1 MHDID
6 QTMTGSED
14 EMSELEFEG
23 DFDDDEGI
31 FDDDDELEYPD
42 DSPFDESEEMELA
55 AELMEVA
62 DDEEL
67 EMFLGKVFKRI
78 GRRAR
83 KFVRSRVGRNLK
95 GILKK
100 VAKRALPIAGRA
112 AGTFFGGPA
121 GGAIGSRLARRAGKI
136 FGLEL
141 EGLSPEDS
149 EFETAKGF
157 VRFAGAAAKKAAA
170 IPSNIPAAQAARKA
184 VVSAAK
190 SHAPGLLG
198 LPGTSVM
205 STTAYG
211 SKRSGR
217 WVRRGNRIILMGV

>member
-6 QTMTGSED
+6 QTMTDFED
-14 EMSELEFEG
+14 EMGELEFEG
-23 DFDDDEGI
+23 GYEEEDMYDDE
-31 FDDDDELEYPD
+31 FEYED

-67 EMFLGKVFKRI
+67 EMFLGKLVKRV

-83 KFVRSRVGRNLK
+83 KFVRRRVGRNLK
-95 GILKK
+95 GALSK
-100 VAKRALPIAGRA
+100 VAKRALPIGGRV
-112 AGTFFGGPA
+112 AGTLIGGPV
-121 GGAIGSRLARRAGKI
+121 GGAIGSRVGRHAGKV

-149 EFETAKGF
+149 EFEAAKGF
-157 VRFAGAAAKKAAA
+157 VRFAGVAAKKAAA
-170 IPSNIPAAQAARKA
+170 IPPTMPTAQAVKKA

-190 SHAPGLLG
+190 SHAPGLVG
-198 LPGTSVM
+198 IPGK
-205 STTAYG
+205 TTMPPSAYS
-211 SKRSGR
+211 SKRGGR

>member
-6 QTMTGSED
+6 QTMTDFED
-14 EMSELEFEG
+14 EMGELEFEG
-23 DFDDDEGI
+23 GYEDEEEMYDDE
-31 FDDDDELEYPD
+31 FDYEDV
-42 DSPFDESEEMELA
+42 SPFDESEEMELA

-67 EMFLGKVFKRI
+67 EMFLGKLVKRV

-83 KFVRSRVGRNLK
+83 KFVRRRVGRNLN
-95 GILKK
+95 GVLRK

-112 AGTFFGGPA
+112 AGTFIGGPA
-121 GGAIGSRLARRAGKI
+121 GGAIGSRVARHAGKV

-157 VRFAGAAAKKAAA
+157 VRFAGAAARKAAA
-170 IPSNIPAAQAARKA
+170 IPPTMPAAQAVKKA
-184 VVSAAK
+184 VVSAAR
-190 SHAPGLLG
+190 SHAPGLVG
-198 LPGTSVM
+198 IPRTSTM
-205 STTAYG
+205 PPAAYG
-211 SKRSGR
+211 SKRGGR

>member
-6 QTMTGSED
+6 QTMTGFDD

-23 DFDDDEGI
+23 AYEADEDFDEGDE
-31 FDDDDELEYPD
+31 ELEYPD
-42 DSPFDESEEMELA
+42 ESPFDESEEMELA

-67 EMFLGKVFKRI
+67 EMFLGKLIKRV
-78 GRRAR
+78 GRKAR

-95 GILKK
+95 GILRK

-121 GGAIGSRLARRAGKI
+121 GGAIGARLAQRAGKI

-157 VRFAGAAAKKAAA
+157 VRLAGAAAKKAAA
-170 IPSNIPAAQAARKA
+170 MPPTVPAAHAAKKA

-198 LPGTSVM
+198 VSGTSIM

-211 SKRSGR
+211 SRRSGR